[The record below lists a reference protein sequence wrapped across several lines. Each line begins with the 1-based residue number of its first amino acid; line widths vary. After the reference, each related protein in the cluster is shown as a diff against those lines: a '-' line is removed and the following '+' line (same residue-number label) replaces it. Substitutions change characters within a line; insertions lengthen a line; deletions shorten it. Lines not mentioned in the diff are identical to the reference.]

1 MGKADDA
8 DLRKEVEMTEHT
20 DSVEKVCQQYK
31 TNVEHGL
38 TESDAEE
45 VIFNYCNHNWY
56 PIAWLTLFWDF
67 PLPS

>member
-45 VIFNYCNHNWY
+45 VIFNYCNHN
-56 PIAWLTLFWDF
+56 
-67 PLPS
+67 

>member
-45 VIFNYCNHNWY
+45 VIYFSYNNWY
-56 PIAWLTLFWDF
+56 PIAYLTLFRNF
-67 PLPS
+67 PPRN